1 MKKGSMKAAAV
12 IPCRWGSRRFPGK
25 ALASILGRPMVA
37 WVVDAALGARRVQ
50 QVIVATDDERIAE
63 AASKA
68 GATVRMTSAA
78 HATGTDRVAEAVQG
92 LELDLI
98 LNLQGDEPMIRPGSI
113 DALAEAFEDPGVL
126 MATLATR
133 GATEEERNDPHL
145 AKIVV
150 DDRGDALYFSRAAI
164 PFRNLAAGCKP
175 LAPGEKDLD
184 TWRHVGS
191 YGFRE
196 QALAHF
202 VREPRTGL
210 EAAEDLE
217 QLRALRLGWKIRI
230 VEVDEEPICVD
241 VPEDVARVES
251 FLKARREESLR

>member
-1 MKKGSMKAAAV
+1 
-12 IPCRWGSRRFPGK
+12 
-25 ALASILGRPMVA
+25 MVA
-37 WVVDAALGARRVQ
+37 WVVDAARNAQSVQ
-50 QVIVATDDERIAE
+50 HVIVATDDQRIAE
-63 AASKA
+63 AASQA
-68 GATVRMTSAA
+68 GAQVRMTSST
-78 HATGTDRVAEAVQG
+78 HPTGTDRVAEAVR
-92 LELDLI
+92 DLAVDVVLGI
-98 LNLQGDEPMIRPGSI
+98 QGDEPMIQPASI
-113 DALAEAFEDPGVL
+113 DALAEVFQDREVQL
-126 MATLATR
+126 ATLAIR

-191 YGFRE
+191 YGFRKDV
-196 QALAHF
+196 LLGL
-202 VREPRTGL
+202 VREPRIGF

-230 VEVDEEPICVD
+230 VEIQEDPICVD
-241 VPEDVARVES
+241 LPEDVARVES
-251 FLKARREESLR
+251 ILKARREESLR

>member
-1 MKKGSMKAAAV
+1 MKVAAV

-25 ALASILGRPMVA
+25 SLAPILGRPMVA
-37 WVVDAALGARRVQ
+37 WVVDAARHARRVQ
-50 QVIVATDDERIAE
+50 HVIVATDDDRIAQ
-63 AASKA
+63 AASQA
-68 GATVRMTSAA
+68 GAEVRMTSST
-78 HATGTDRVAEAVQG
+78 HPTGTDRVAEAVG
-92 LELDLI
+92 DLAVDVVLGI
-98 LNLQGDEPMIRPGSI
+98 QGDEPMIQPTSI
-113 DALAEAFEDPGVL
+113 DALAEVFQDREVQL
-126 MATLATR
+126 ATLAIR

-175 LAPGEKDLD
+175 LAPGQKDLD

-191 YGFRE
+191 YGFRKDV
-196 QALAHF
+196 LLGL
-202 VREPRTGL
+202 VREPRIGF

-230 VEVDEEPICVD
+230 VEISEDPICVD
-241 VPEDVARVES
+241 LPEDLARVES
-251 FLKARREESLR
+251 ILKARREESLR

>member
-1 MKKGSMKAAAV
+1 MKVAAV

-25 ALASILGRPMVA
+25 SLAPILGRPMVA
-37 WVVDAALGARRVQ
+37 WVVDAARNAQSVQ
-50 QVIVATDDERIAE
+50 HVIVATDDQRIAE
-63 AASKA
+63 AASQA
-68 GATVRMTSAA
+68 GAQVRMTSST
-78 HATGTDRVAEAVQG
+78 HPTGTDRVAEAVR
-92 LELDLI
+92 DLAVDVVLGI
-98 LNLQGDEPMIRPGSI
+98 QGDEPMIQPASI
-113 DALAEAFEDPGVL
+113 DALAEVFQDREVQL
-126 MATLATR
+126 ATLAIR

-191 YGFRE
+191 YGFRKDV
-196 QALAHF
+196 LLGL
-202 VREPRTGL
+202 VREPRIGF

-230 VEVDEEPICVD
+230 VEIQEDPICVD
-241 VPEDVARVES
+241 LPEDVARVES
-251 FLKARREESLR
+251 ILKARREESLR

>member
-1 MKKGSMKAAAV
+1 MKVAAV

-25 ALASILGRPMVA
+25 SVALILGRPMVA
-37 WVVDAALGARRVQ
+37 WVVDAALHAGRVN
-50 QVIVATDDERIAE
+50 QVIVATDDDRIAS
-63 AASKA
+63 AASQA
-68 GATVRMTSAA
+68 GAVVRMTSSE
-78 HATGTDRVAEAVQG
+78 HATGTDRVAEAVK
-92 LELDLI
+92 DLPVDLVLGI
-98 LNLQGDEPMIRPGSI
+98 QGDEPMIRPGAI
-113 DALAEAFEDPGVL
+113 DALAQVFEDAEVQ
-126 MATLATR
+126 MATLAIR

-175 LAPGEKDLD
+175 LAPGQKDLD

-191 YGFRE
+191 YGFRKDV
-196 QALAHF
+196 LLRL
-202 VREPRTGL
+202 VREPRAGL

-217 QLRALRLGWKIRI
+217 QLRALRLGWKIRV
-230 VEVDEEPICVD
+230 VEIAEDPICVD
-241 VPEDVARVES
+241 VPQDVARVES